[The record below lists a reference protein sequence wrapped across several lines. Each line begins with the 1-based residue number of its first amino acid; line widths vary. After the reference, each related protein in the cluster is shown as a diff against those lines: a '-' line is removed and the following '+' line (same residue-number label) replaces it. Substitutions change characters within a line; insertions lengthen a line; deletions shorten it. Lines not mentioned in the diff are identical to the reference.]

1 MNVRMLIA
9 LNISFIY
16 YFDELLTYLYILI
29 DVIMNR

>member
-9 LNISFIY
+9 LNISLLY